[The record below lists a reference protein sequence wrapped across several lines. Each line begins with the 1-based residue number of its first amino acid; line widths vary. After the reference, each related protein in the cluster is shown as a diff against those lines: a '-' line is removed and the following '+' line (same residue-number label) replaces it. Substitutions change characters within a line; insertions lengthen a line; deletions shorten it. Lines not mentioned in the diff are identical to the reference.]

1 MSVAWA
7 MVFDEDPPR
16 VFVASDEFVLTR
28 ALALKVVARAD
39 PASLGDGDVARLR
52 SALLEERWVDAVA
65 AWIAATGT
73 GMDVYPDEHLWTAEE
88 VDEELVSLQIR
99 LSPIF
104 EDPTPPGG

>member
-1 MSVAWA
+1 

-28 ALALKVVARAD
+28 VLALKIVAGAD
-39 PASLGDGDVARLR
+39 PASLGDGEVARIR
-52 SALLEERWVDAVA
+52 IALLEERWVDAVA
-65 AWIAATGT
+65 TWITATGT
-73 GMDVYPDEHLWTAEE
+73 GMDVYPDEQLWTAEAVE
-88 VDEELVSLQIR
+88 EELMSLQIR